1 MHTLALTLVLLAQ
14 TPAVTEP
21 VAPPA
26 EKPVV
31 EKPVAEK
38 PVVMEDDEVPAS
50 SFDTRLAGLTPEQR
64 ADVLVAHERAKNG
77 GMVAILVPLGSFLF
91 LLGGVALVLAAWVR
105 IARERQL
112 TLRHAIDKGV
122 SPKELMQPPDPLSDR
137 RRGILL
143 VAIGVGL
150 GIVVGATSEWIYA
163 SVGVLPLAVGAGYL
177 INFRLA
183 PKSKAL
189 PESAA

>member
-1 MHTLALTLVLLAQ
+1 MHTLALMLALLAQ

-21 VAPPA
+21 AAAPKVVVVDEDEA
-26 EKPVV
+26 PV
-31 EKPVAEK
+31 
-38 PVVMEDDEVPAS
+38 S
-50 SFDTRLAGLTPEQR
+50 SFDSRLAGLTPDQKKE
-64 ADVLVAHERAKNG
+64 VLVAHEQAKNG

-105 IARERQL
+105 VARERQL

-163 SVGVLPLAVGAGYL
+163 TVGVLPLAVGAGYL
-177 INFRLA
+177 INFRLS
-183 PKSKAL
+183 PRKQAL